1 MTLALV
7 VVAKNTK
14 NVVGLTNLYNTIF
27 EKIDNENPNLNIVAL
42 KKAANI
48 LKNNGLVAFPTE
60 TVYGLGANAL
70 KEDAVKKIYI
80 AKGRPSDNPLIVH
93 IADKNDVYKLANNIP
108 KTAIALMD
116 KFWPG
121 ALTIILKKNN
131 IVPPKTSG
139 GLDTVAIRMPNN
151 AIALALIKQCGFPLA
166 APSANTSTKP
176 SPTLASHVFE
186 DLNGKIDM
194 ILDGGACS
202 FGIESTV
209 VEVLDDKVTILRP
222 GNITKEMLL
231 QVVDN
236 VIVDNAIL
244 SNNGIAKSPGMKYK
258 HYAPSGDVFIIDG
271 NLKNIFTY
279 INNSLKED
287 IQKGIKSIVIASEE
301 NTKNYEGNVV
311 SFGSKKDLSTI
322 AKNIFNILRFCD
334 MQNMDK
340 IYIEALKEEGLG
352 FSIMNR
358 LKKAASYNII
368 NV

>member
-1 MTLALV
+1 MS
-7 VVAKNTK
+7 
-14 NVVGLTNLYNTIF
+14 YTIF
-27 EKIDNENPNLNIVAL
+27 EKIDSKNPNLNIVAL

-93 IADKNDVYKLANNIP
+93 IADKNDVYNLANNIP
-108 KTAIALMD
+108 KNALALMD

-121 ALTIILKKNN
+121 ALTIVLKKNDV
-131 IVPPKTSG
+131 VPLKTSG

-176 SPTLASHVFE
+176 SPTLATHVFD

-222 GNITKEMLL
+222 GSITKEMLL

-236 VIVDNAIL
+236 VVIDDAIL
-244 SNNGIAKSPGMKYK
+244 CNNGVAKSPGMKYK
-258 HYAPSGDVFIIDG
+258 HYAPCGDVFIING
-271 NLKNIFTY
+271 EFENVYTY
-279 INNSLKED
+279 INNILKED
-287 IQKGIKSIVIASEE
+287 KQKGIKSIVIASEE
-301 NTKNYEGNVV
+301 NIKNYDGNVM
-311 SFGSKKDLSTI
+311 SFGSKNDLSTI
-322 AKNIFNILRFCD
+322 AKNIFNVLRLCD
-334 MQNMDK
+334 SQNMDK